1 MAHSAGELRSGG
13 AGNLVDDGLHVG
25 GGIESGVIAPFAGGS
40 AIGVIGH
47 ATDEQ
52 ETLYSGPI
60 DGFQDLEMGI
70 RGKVMDCR
78 RRRRC

>member
-1 MAHSAGELRSGG
+1 MAHSAGGLRSGG

-52 ETLYSGPI
+52 ETLYSGPV
-60 DGFQDLEMGI
+60 D
-70 RGKVMDCR
+70 
-78 RRRRC
+78 